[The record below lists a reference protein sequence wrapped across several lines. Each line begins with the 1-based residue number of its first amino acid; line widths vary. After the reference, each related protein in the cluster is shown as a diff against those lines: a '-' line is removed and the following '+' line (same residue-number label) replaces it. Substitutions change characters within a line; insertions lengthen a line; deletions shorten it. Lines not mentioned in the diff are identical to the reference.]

1 VSPPGHHA
9 QLRRAGIRELYQ
21 DWDDKAQ
28 ASVGH
33 LRILAAPYP
42 HDASLLELIG
52 RLLVQSPEFAGMW
65 ATNQIRSTTSAH
77 YRMHHLL
84 VGRFDVT
91 QQLLTSAE
99 TPGQTVVMCTAPA
112 GSPSSEAFQ
121 LPGEPCPGQAARAG
135 TAAGRAPGAL
145 GSPAAA
151 ACQLARLRLRIG
163 GPSPDGGRIASGDSR
178 AASSTWPA
186 WRTLTH
192 IAPWGRSSPSQPGGA
207 GPGPAGTDPRG
218 RRARQSGR
226 QPSRALVMP
235 PSTSI
240 VAPWMNAASSET
252 AKRTT

>member
-77 YRMHHLL
+77 YRMHHPL

-91 QQLLTSAE
+91 S
-99 TPGQTVVMCTAPA
+99 PRGDAPVRA
-112 GSPSSEAFQ
+112 SPV
-121 LPGEPCPGQAARAG
+121 GQAQAR
-135 TAAGRAPGAL
+135 P
-145 GSPAAA
+145 
-151 ACQLARLRLRIG
+151 
-163 GPSPDGGRIASGDSR
+163 
-178 AASSTWPA
+178 
-186 WRTLTH
+186 
-192 IAPWGRSSPSQPGGA
+192 
-207 GPGPAGTDPRG
+207 GTDPRG
-218 RRARQSGR
+218 
-226 QPSRALVMP
+226 P
-235 PSTSI
+235 P
-240 VAPWMNAASSET
+240 
-252 AKRTT
+252 R